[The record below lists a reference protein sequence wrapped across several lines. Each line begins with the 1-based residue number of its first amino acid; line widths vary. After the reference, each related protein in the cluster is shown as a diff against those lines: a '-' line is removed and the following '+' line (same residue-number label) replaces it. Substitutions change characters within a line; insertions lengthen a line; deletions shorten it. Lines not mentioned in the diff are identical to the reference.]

1 MRRWD
6 DAWAAAAAVA
16 VVVAAAA
23 SSCVA
28 AVEVC
33 FAWAE
38 RRQDR
43 ACSRVDSMR
52 CSPDDGPDAAAVAAA
67 VSLVFAVR

>member
-6 DAWAAAAAVA
+6 ADAWAVAAA
-16 VVVAAAA
+16 AAAA
-23 SSCVA
+23 SSCVAA

-38 RRQDR
+38 RRPVR
-43 ACSRVDSMR
+43 ACSRADSTR

-67 VSLVFAVR
+67 AVSLVFAVR